1 MNNDYGM
8 MARAFA
14 NRGGGMAGGMQRP
27 QGNAG
32 PYGGIT
38 AGQPRPIG
46 G

>member
-14 NRGGGMAGGMQRP
+14 GGGMQRP
-27 QGNAG
+27 PQAG

-38 AGQPRPIG
+38 AGQPRPMG

>member
-14 NRGGGMAGGMQRP
+14 GGGMQRQ

-32 PYGGIT
+32 PYGGIM
-38 AGQPRPIG
+38 AGQPQRPAPQMG
-46 G
+46 

>member
-8 MARAFA
+8 MARAFG
-14 NRGGGMAGGMQRP
+14 NRGGGMQRP

-38 AGQPRPIG
+38 AGQQRPQAPMG

>member
-8 MARAFA
+8 MANAFV
-14 NRGGGMAGGMQRP
+14 NRGQAGMQRP
-27 QGNAG
+27 QRPQQAG

-38 AGQPRPIG
+38 AGQPRPMG